1 MVPEGFTSS
10 QITYDKWHEV
20 DLKFSAISVTS
31 DFEGCPVSY
40 WLVNELDEQTSETQA
55 FELGMTFANGGSIA
69 GKITL
74 ADAAIKTWRIKA
86 TIGNMLSATPIE
98 ITANNDNVF
107 PTLEWNFVVVDA
119 CAQPGVLASKMANG
133 VTNLFEGQHW
143 VGDDQGYFRF
153 DNYDAGDCGAVTL
166 TLVDENQSALSPTS
180 KIELVAADAAVT
192 FKAW

>member
-74 ADAAIKTWRIKA
+74 ADQAIKTWRIKA
-86 TIGNMLSATPIE
+86 TIGNMLSATPIP
-98 ITANNDNVF
+98 ITVSSTF
-107 PTLEWNFVVVDA
+107 SELEWNFEVVDA
-119 CAQPGVLASKMANG
+119 CAQVGVLASKIAG
-133 VTNLFEGQHW
+133 GDTKLFDGQHW
-143 VGDDQGYFRF
+143 VGDDSGYFRF
-153 DNYDAGDCGAVTL
+153 DNYYEGDCGSVTL
-166 TLVDENQSALSPTS
+166 TLVDENQNALTPTS
-180 KIELVAADAAVT
+180 KIELVAADTAET